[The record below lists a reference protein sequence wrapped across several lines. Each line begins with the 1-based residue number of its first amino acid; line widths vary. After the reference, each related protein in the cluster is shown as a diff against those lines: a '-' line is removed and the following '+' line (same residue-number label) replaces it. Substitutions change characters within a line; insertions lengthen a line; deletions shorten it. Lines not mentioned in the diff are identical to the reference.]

1 MEAIPGYVID
11 RKLSSGGTS
20 GVYRALDLER
30 GHHVALKILF
40 PKWSK
45 DPKALELMER
55 EAWLL
60 KSLSHPNVVRGLAS
74 GHWRGLHWLAMEWVA
89 GPTALERVHKGGP
102 LSAPAVLE
110 LGRQLGQAVGHLARR
125 GIVHGD
131 IKPANVL
138 LAPGGLAKLCDFGF
152 ARVRRAGEAEDEAV
166 FGTMAYAAPEQMEG
180 EPGVDSRAD
189 LYGVGATLYH
199 MATGKMPPLPD
210 KWGAPPTMST
220 AVDREVR
227 WILQRLMAP
236 RLKERYDSAE
246 LLLGD
251 LDHLKQLKRGTELRS
266 RVPLR
271 AKDEFHWEFN

>member
-11 RKLSSGGTS
+11 RKLSSGGTA
-20 GVYRALDLER
+20 GVYRALDLES

-40 PKWSK
+40 PRWSK

-60 KSLSHPNVVRGLAS
+60 KSMEHPGVVRGLAS
-74 GHWRGLHWLAMEWVA
+74 GHWRGLHWLSMEFVA
-89 GPTALERVHKGGP
+89 GPTALDRVHRGGP

-110 LGRQLGQAVGHLARR
+110 LGRQLGETVRYLGRR

-138 LAPGGLAKLCDFGF
+138 LAPGGRAKLCDFGF
-152 ARVRRAGEAEDEAV
+152 ARLLRAGAPPDEAV
-166 FGTMAYAAPEQMEG
+166 FGTVAYAAPEQMEG
-180 EPGVDSRAD
+180 EPSVDSRAD

-199 MATGKMPPLPD
+199 MATGRMPPLPD
-210 KWGAPPTMST
+210 KWGAPPLIGPEI
-220 AVDREVR
+220 AREVR
-227 WILQRLMAP
+227 WVVQRLMAP
-236 RLKERYDSAE
+236 DLRQRYGSAE

-251 LDHLKQLKRGTELRS
+251 LDHMKRLRGGGRGGTES
-266 RVPLR
+266 SARV
-271 AKDEFHWEFN
+271 ADEFHWEFN